1 MARVT
6 LPQGIAAIHGK
17 IGNMVYRSRKQAD
30 GTYKVFV
37 HEYRP
42 PKVSGVKREVSG
54 VEREVSGVQKKRLS
68 KDIGRTLEGHC

>member
-17 IGNMVYRSRKQAD
+17 IGNMVFRSRKQAD

-42 PKVSGVKREVSG
+42 PKVSGV
-54 VEREVSGVQKKRLS
+54 QKKRLS

>member
-42 PKVSGVKREVSG
+42 PKVSGGK
-54 VEREVSGVQKKRLS
+54 REVSGVQKKRLS
-68 KDIGRTLEGHC
+68 KDIGRTLEGHCKDIGTI

>member
-42 PKVSGVKREVSG
+42 PKVSGVKREA
-54 VEREVSGVQKKRLS
+54 SGVQKKRLS

>member
-17 IGNMVYRSRKQAD
+17 LGNMVYRSRKQAD

-37 HEYRP
+37 HAYQP
-42 PKVSGVKREVSG
+42 PKVSGVKRD
-54 VEREVSGVQKKRLS
+54 VSGVQKKGLS

>member
-54 VEREVSGVQKKRLS
+54 VRKKRLS
-68 KDIGRTLEGHC
+68 KDIGRTLEGHCSVNGQ

>member
-1 MARVT
+1 MARVE

-17 IGNMVYRSRKQAD
+17 IGNMVYRSRKQLD

-42 PKVSGVKREVSG
+42 PKVS
-54 VEREVSGVQKKRLS
+54 KKKSLS
-68 KDIGRTLEGHC
+68 KHIGRTLEAH

>member
-42 PKVSGVKREVSG
+42 PKVSGV
-54 VEREVSGVQKKRLS
+54 QKKRLS
-68 KDIGRTLEGHC
+68 KDIGRTLEGHCKDIGTI

>member
-17 IGNMVYRSRKQAD
+17 LGNMVYRSRKQAD

-37 HEYRP
+37 HAYQP
-42 PKVSGVKREVSG
+42 PKASGVKRDVSG
-54 VEREVSGVQKKRLS
+54 GRREASGVQKKGLS